1 MRYHIKHR
9 CTHCSTYYC
18 RRQSTRRPEK
28 KCLILWILSALDI
41 AVQCSKRTE
50 EGRDEDREGRARE
63 WWIEEWMKR
72 QSISRAMK
80 GEQWTKAFFCRLRLC
95 VPSSAAAY
103 RLFYLIF
110 FFAFLSLTV
119 FCSSRVCCCCCC
131 CWRVSNCKIHTWWR
145 LSMLTIHT
153 FMAIITADN
162 YMDEGI
168 PLVVVVFVVRCLR
181 SLSVLGLLFQLFFS
195 VRVQL
200 ECNSSSSNARKWRR
214 RETHTK
220 KENSNE
226 QRNISKLATENRI
239 LFMISRCDRAAAE
252 KRRNN
257 QELKMLNGRLERRR
271 VNNYE
276 WRRWFLQHRVVM
288 PPNIVAVCCHR
299 WKVECAQTSGSR
311 GVETLNNIIEN

>member
-1 MRYHIKHR
+1 MYTLQHILLQK
-9 CTHCSTYYC
+9 TIT
-18 RRQSTRRPEK
+18 TRRPEK

-168 PLVVVVFVVRCLR
+168 PLVVVVVRCLR
-181 SLSVLGLLFQLFFS
+181 SLSVLGLLFQLFFFCS
-195 VRVQL
+195 RSTWMQQQQQQ
-200 ECNSSSSNARKWRR
+200 C
-214 RETHTK
+214 
-220 KENSNE
+220 KEM
-226 QRNISKLATENRI
+226 K
-239 LFMISRCDRAAAE
+239 E
-252 KRRNN
+252 KRNTHKKRE
-257 QELKMLNGRLERRR
+257 QQRAKK
-271 VNNYE
+271 Y
-276 WRRWFLQHRVVM
+276 Q
-288 PPNIVAVCCHR
+288 
-299 WKVECAQTSGSR
+299 QTGDRKQNFIYDKPMRSCSSR
-311 GVETLNNIIEN
+311 EETK